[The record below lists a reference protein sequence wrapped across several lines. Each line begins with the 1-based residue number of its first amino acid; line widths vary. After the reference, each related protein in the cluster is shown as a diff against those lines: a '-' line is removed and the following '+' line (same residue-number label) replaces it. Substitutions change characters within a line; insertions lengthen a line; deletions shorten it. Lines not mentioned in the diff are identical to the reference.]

1 MIAAVIF
8 VAVSLSA
15 VAARVLY
22 RRKDSGPRQQVKT
35 VRADDG
41 PELDGRSETQKEFF
55 IQAGAAENK

>member
-22 RRKDSGPRQQVKT
+22 RRKDSGPRQQVKA

-41 PELDGRSETQKEFF
+41 PELNGRSETQKEFF
-55 IQAGAAENK
+55 I